1 MFHLPALIF
10 ILLFGIFLG
19 NLDRLNNIKW
29 IKKAKPD
36 KLNVEVM
43 KFKEIV
49 MEGTFLIRTI
59 FFMLFGYLMNTAEI
73 INQESLIWSGAIV
86 GAIFIFRFIQLKFSR
101 LPLRPL
107 LLIAPRGL
115 ITILLFLVITPSQ
128 TIELVNRSLII
139 QVIIL
144 TAFMMML
151 GLITNK
157 NEKKQ
162 KQPLPQENE

>member
-1 MFHLPALIF
+1 
-10 ILLFGIFLG
+10 
-19 NLDRLNNIKW
+19 
-29 IKKAKPD
+29 
-36 KLNVEVM
+36 
-43 KFKEIV
+43 

>member
-1 MFHLPALIF
+1 
-10 ILLFGIFLG
+10 
-19 NLDRLNNIKW
+19 
-29 IKKAKPD
+29 
-36 KLNVEVM
+36 
-43 KFKEIV
+43 
-49 MEGTFLIRTI
+49 
-59 FFMLFGYLMNTAEI
+59 MLFGYLINTAEI

-115 ITILLFLVITPSQ
+115 ITILLFLAITPSQ
-128 TIELVNRSLII
+128 TIELVNKSLII

-157 NEKKQ
+157 NEKKR
-162 KQPLPQENE
+162 KVTKRRTSTSRPRK